1 MAKHPGKGEGSK
13 SQGEGKRGTTS
24 SHRHVQQSAH
34 SRDAEKAVSLV
45 KRIQAIVEARNARA
59 RKKQHGG

>member
-1 MAKHPGKGEGSK
+1 MAKHQGKGEGSK

-34 SRDAEKAVSLV
+34 SRDAQKAVNLV
-45 KRIQAIVEARNARA
+45 QRIAKLVQARNDRA
-59 RKKQHGG
+59 RKNQGG